1 LVFIDKL
8 EIGMGVPA
16 RIMGVINVSPE
27 SYYKK
32 SVRTTGQEIAAAASE
47 MQNQGADIVDIGAMS
62 TAPYLETIISVE
74 QEVKRLRLAIDAVRK
89 DCSLPIS
96 VDTLRSQVAKEA
108 ISMGVSLINDISGLK
123 YDTKMA
129 DIISQS
135 ELHVIVSAYGGQT
148 GAISGHLAGT
158 VNTLN
163 ESIEIARRAGIAN
176 EKIIIDPAIGFF
188 RQSGKNLF
196 FTKMADLPWYVRD
209 IEVISNL
216 KKLQIFSMPICI
228 SVSRKSFL
236 GNIFNLASDDL
247 LVPSAAVELICILNG
262 ANIIRTH
269 DVVETLH
276 AKMVS
281 VLFG

>member
-1 LVFIDKL
+1 LVFIDNL
-8 EIGMGVPA
+8 EIGTGVPT

-27 SYYKK
+27 SHYKK
-32 SVRTTGQEIAAAASE
+32 SVRTTVQEIAAAASE
-47 MQNQGADIVDIGAMS
+47 MQEQGADILDVGAMS
-62 TAPYLETIISVE
+62 TAPYLETVISVE
-74 QEVKRLRLAIDAVRK
+74 QEVKRMRLAIDAVKR

-108 ISMGVSLINDISGLK
+108 IRMGVNLINDISGLK
-123 YDTKMA
+123 YDKKMA
-129 DIISQS
+129 NIISQS
-135 ELHVIVSAYGGQT
+135 GLHVIVSAYGGQN
-148 GAISGHLAGT
+148 GATSGHFSGT
-158 VNTLN
+158 VKTLN
-163 ESIEIARRAGIAN
+163 ESIDIARRAAIAN

-188 RQSGKNLF
+188 RQSGKNPF

-216 KKLQIFSMPICI
+216 KKLQMFSMPICI

-247 LVPSAAVELICILNG
+247 LIPSAAVELICILNG

-269 DVVETLH
+269 DVVQTWH

-281 VLFG
+281 ELFG